1 MKMIGNH
8 KSAHSIHSRII
19 MLPPFIL
26 PKKPA
31 INANGNIS
39 SMMATKVMQA

>member
-1 MKMIGNH
+1 MQ
-8 KSAHSIHSRII
+8 SLII
-19 MLPPFIL
+19 ILPPFIL

-31 INANGNIS
+31 IIANGNIS